1 VNSETVEIDKI
12 TLANGCQLRIRPLRS
27 GEDGAVRELFARLSL
42 PTRYLRFFLPVPV
55 LSESLLR
62 LLADVDD
69 PRRIALVAESG
80 DAGGGDVVALG
91 NVGPT
96 DDGRGELGLV
106 VADAWQRQGIG
117 TALANRLLQAA
128 DARGYRRFVVH
139 SLAANPAL
147 RPLLSHIAEVV
158 STTTRYGV
166 SEVAFIRRRPVEVA
180 AAAFRYFVE
189 ATIEGEAA
197 YNASR
202 KHRKP
207 MMPARDLLEQAYER
221 ILAKGDS

>member
-1 VNSETVEIDKI
+1 VKSETVEVNKI
-12 TLANGCQLRIRPLRS
+12 TLANGCHLRIRPLRS

-69 PRRIALVAESG
+69 PRRIALVAETGES
-80 DAGGGDVVALG
+80 DGGDVVALG
-91 NVGPT
+91 SVGPA

-117 TALANRLLQAA
+117 IALADRMLHAA

-139 SLAANPAL
+139 SLASNPAL
-147 RPLLSHIAEVV
+147 RPLLSHVAEVV

-166 SEVAFIRRRPVEVA
+166 SEIAFVRRRPVGVPA
-180 AAAFRYFVE
+180 TVFRYFVE
-189 ATIEGEAA
+189 ATAEGEAA
-197 YNASR
+197 YNAAR
-202 KHRKP
+202 EPR
-207 MMPARDLLEQAYER
+207 MPVSDPLERAYER
-221 ILAKGDS
+221 ILAKG